1 VFALLSGRLDQSP
14 LHVNQA
20 IEACIGHAS
29 FGSLH
34 CVSSGERC
42 QHVVSKAARQLST
55 TRLWLPCNLQHLF
68 WSHLQA
74 HAARWPNSHIRSEI
88 TMSHAIFT
96 QSCKFSTWATIQQ
109 EHAQPGHGAC
119 ILSGHKHTL
128 FQGLAQE
135 LAEFGNISLTKK
147 SVKHVTFHPWGN
159 CQSL

>member
-1 VFALLSGRLDQSP
+1 MFALLSSRLDQLP
-14 LHVNQA
+14 LHVNKA
-20 IEACIGHAS
+20 IEACVSHAS

-42 QHVVSKAARQLST
+42 QHVVFQAARQLST
-55 TRLWLPCNLQHLF
+55 TRLWLPCNLCFGHICKHML
-68 WSHLQA
+68 SCG
-74 HAARWPNSHIRSEI
+74 HASSHIRSEI
-88 TMSHAIFT
+88 IMSHAIFT

-109 EHAQPGHGAC
+109 EHAPPGHGAC

-147 SVKHVTFHPWGN
+147 SVKHVTFHSWGN